1 MIETLLPVLSFTL
14 AAALS
19 PGGATTLATASGAQF
34 GFRRSVPFIM
44 GISIGMLTLA
54 AAGALGLANLL
65 RAFPAIE
72 LITKL
77 IGTSYLV
84 WLAFKIAMAT
94 PPPTSTIARNID
106 QDTPTDSK
114 PIPFLGA
121 FGLLWLN
128 PKGWAVTIGAAA
140 SFSAIAQDPTELA
153 IILGSAFAFSGL
165 LSMALWCAL
174 GLSLSLLLTS
184 DWQWRTVNVALGALL
199 IASIIPMWL

>member
-1 MIETLLPVLSFTL
+1 MPETLLPVLSFTM

-54 AAGALGLANLL
+54 AAGALGLANLVQ
-65 RAFPAIE
+65 AFPSIE

-84 WLAFKIAMAT
+84 WLAFKIAMA
-94 PPPTSTIARNID
+94 PPPTPSHKLETNNEE
-106 QDTPTDSK
+106 QNK

-140 SFSAIAQDPTELA
+140 SFSAITQDPTQLA
-153 IILGSAFAFSGL
+153 LILGSAFAFSGF

-184 DWQWRTVNVALGALL
+184 DWQWRAVNVTLGVLL
-199 IASIIPMWL
+199 VASIIPMWL

>member
-19 PGGATTLATASGAQF
+19 PGRATTLATASGAQF

-84 WLAFKIAMAT
+84 WLAVKIAMAP
-94 PPPTSTIARNID
+94 PPPTSTIARNLD
-106 QDTPTDSK
+106 QAPDRQQTHPVSWRLW
-114 PIPFLGA
+114 PAVAEPERLGCHHR
-121 FGLLWLN
+121 G
-128 PKGWAVTIGAAA
+128 GG
-140 SFSAIAQDPTELA
+140 
-153 IILGSAFAFSGL
+153 ILFCHRTGPDRTGDYSGQCL
-165 LSMALWCAL
+165 CLFRFLSMALWCAL

-184 DWQWRTVNVALGALL
+184 DWQWRTVNVTLGVLL